1 MSYPVPDLIP
11 VLPEIFVAGM
21 ACLILVVDLFIKPEH
36 RIWTYLLTQATLVGA
51 LIITLTNVE
60 VGTRLSFNGAF
71 ISDPL
76 SVMLKSVVY
85 VIVGVVFL
93 YSRPYLKA
101 RQMYR
106 GEYFVLGLFGM
117 LGMMIMI
124 SAGSFISL
132 YLGLE
137 LMSLSLYALVAF
149 NRDST
154 QAAEAAMKYFVLG
167 AIASGMLLYGM
178 SMLYGITGSL
188 DMTEINNRLMRGG
201 DGINL
206 PMMFGMVFIVAGIAF
221 KLGAVPFHMWLPDVY
236 HGAPTSVTLYLGTAP
251 KLAAFAMI
259 IRLLVEGLDVAQDSW
274 QDMFYIL
281 ITLSLVIG
289 NVVAIAQT
297 NIKRMLAY
305 STISHVAF
313 LLLGFLSG
321 NGAGYAAALFYTVV
335 YAIMALAAFGMI
347 MFLSRKGFES
357 DRLDDFRGLNDRSP
371 WLALLMLII
380 MFSMAGVPLT
390 AGFYAKLVVL
400 QAAVEADF
408 VGLAVFAVIMSVI
421 GAFYYLRVVKIMYFD
436 KPLDEP
442 LPLQPLDVRMVL
454 SANGLLILVL
464 GFMPG
469 VLMAFCQQAIS

>member
-1 MSYPVPDLIP
+1 
-11 VLPEIFVAGM
+11 
-21 ACLILVVDLFIKPEH
+21 
-36 RIWTYLLTQATLVGA
+36 
-51 LIITLTNVE
+51 
-60 VGTRLSFNGAF
+60 
-71 ISDPL
+71 
-76 SVMLKSVVY
+76 
-85 VIVGVVFL
+85 
-93 YSRPYLKA
+93 
-101 RQMYR
+101 
-106 GEYFVLGLFGM
+106 
-117 LGMMIMI
+117 
-124 SAGSFISL
+124 
-132 YLGLE
+132 
-137 LMSLSLYALVAF
+137 
-149 NRDST
+149 
-154 QAAEAAMKYFVLG
+154 
-167 AIASGMLLYGM
+167 
-178 SMLYGITGSL
+178 
-188 DMTEINNRLMRGG
+188 MTEINNRLMRGG

>member
-1 MSYPVPDLIP
+1 MSYPVPDLNL

-21 ACLILVVDLFIKPEH
+21 ACLILVIDLFLKPE
-36 RIWTYLLTQATLVGA
+36 RRGWTYLLTQATLVGA
-51 LIITLTNVE
+51 LIITLMTATE
-60 VGTRLSFNGAF
+60 GMHQIFNGAF
-71 ISDPL
+71 IADSL

-85 VIVGVVFL
+85 IVVFVVFL
-93 YSRPYLKA
+93 YSRPYLQA
-101 RQMYR
+101 RDMYR

-149 NRDST
+149 KRDSSE
-154 QAAEAAMKYFVLG
+154 ASEAAMKYFVLG

-178 SMLYGITGSL
+178 SMLYGVTGSL
-188 DMTEINNRLMRGG
+188 DMAEVNERLMRGG
-201 DGINL
+201 EGLNL
-206 PMMFGMVFIVAGIAF
+206 PMMFGLAFIMAGIAF

-259 IRLLVEGLDVAQDSW
+259 VRLLVEGLDVAQESW
-274 QDMFYIL
+274 QGMFYIM
-281 ITLSLVIG
+281 IVLSLLIG

-321 NGAGYAAALFYTVV
+321 SPAGYASALFYTVV
-335 YAIMALAAFGMI
+335 YAIMALGGFGMI
-347 MFLSRKGFES
+347 MLLSRKGFES
-357 DRLDDFRGLNDRSP
+357 DRIDDFRGLNDRSP
-371 WLALLMLII
+371 WLAFIMMII

-400 QAAVEADF
+400 QAVVETDM
-408 VGLAVFAVIMSVI
+408 VSLAVFAVVMSVI
-421 GAFYYLRVVKIMYFD
+421 GAFYYLRVVKLMYFD

-442 LPLQPLDVRMVL
+442 IPAQPWDMRMVL
-454 SANGLLILVL
+454 SANGLLILAI

-469 VLMAFCQQAIS
+469 LLMTLCRQAIV

>member
-1 MSYPVPDLIP
+1 MSYPVPDLTP

-21 ACLILVVDLFIKPEH
+21 ACLILVVDLFLKQEQ
-36 RIWTYLLTQATLVGA
+36 RGWSYLLTQATLVGA
-51 LIITLTNVE
+51 LIITLMTAEQGV
-60 VGTRLSFNGAF
+60 LQIFNGSF
-71 ISDPL
+71 IADPL

-85 VIVGVVFL
+85 IVVFVVFL
-93 YSRPYLKA
+93 YSRSYLQA
-101 RQMYR
+101 RDMYR

-149 NRDST
+149 KRDSSE
-154 QAAEAAMKYFVLG
+154 ASEAAMKYFVLG

-178 SMLYGITGSL
+178 SMLYGVTGSL
-188 DMTEINNRLMRGG
+188 DMAEVNDRLMRGG
-201 DGINL
+201 DGLNL
-206 PMMFGMVFIVAGIAF
+206 PMMFGLAFIMAGVAF
-221 KLGAVPFHMWLPDVY
+221 KLGAVPFHMWMPDVY

-259 IRLLVEGLDVAQDSW
+259 VRLLVEGLDVAQDNW

-281 ITLSLVIG
+281 IVLSLLIG

-321 NGAGYAAALFYTVV
+321 SPAGYASALFYTVV
-335 YAIMALAAFGMI
+335 YTIMALGGFGMI
-347 MFLSRKGFES
+347 MLLSRKGFES
-357 DRLDDFRGLNDRSP
+357 DRIDDFRGLNDRSP
-371 WLALLMLII
+371 WLALIMLII

-400 QAAVEADF
+400 QAAVEADM
-408 VGLAVFAVIMSVI
+408 VGLAVFAVVMSVI
-421 GAFYYLRVVKIMYFD
+421 GAFYYLRVVKLMYFD

-442 LPLQPLDVRMVL
+442 IPAQPWDMRMVL
-454 SANGLLILVL
+454 SANGLLILVI

-469 VLMAFCQQAIS
+469 LLMTLCRQAIV

>member
-1 MSYPVPDLIP
+1 MSYPVPDLNL
-11 VLPEIFVAGM
+11 VLPEIFVAVM
-21 ACLILVVDLFIKPEH
+21 ACLILVIDLFLKPE
-36 RIWTYLLTQATLVGA
+36 RRGWTYLLTQATLVGA
-51 LIITLTNVE
+51 LVITLMTAQEGVQQI
-60 VGTRLSFNGAF
+60 FNGAF
-71 ISDPL
+71 IADPL

-85 VIVGVVFL
+85 IVIFVVFL
-93 YSRPYLKA
+93 YSRSYLQA
-101 RQMYR
+101 RDMYR

-149 NRDST
+149 KRDSSE
-154 QAAEAAMKYFVLG
+154 ASEAAMKYFVLG

-178 SMLYGITGSL
+178 SMLYGVTGSL
-188 DMTEINNRLMRGG
+188 DMAEINERLMRGG
-201 DGINL
+201 EGLNL
-206 PMMFGMVFIVAGIAF
+206 PMMFGLAFIMAGIAF

-259 IRLLVEGLDVAQDSW
+259 VRLLVEGLDVAQESW
-274 QDMFYIL
+274 QGMFYIM
-281 ITLSLVIG
+281 IVLSLLIG

-321 NGAGYAAALFYTVV
+321 SPAGYASALFYTVV
-335 YAIMALAAFGMI
+335 YAIMALGGFGMI
-347 MFLSRKGFES
+347 MLLSRKGFES
-357 DRLDDFRGLNDRSP
+357 DRIDDFRGLNDRSP
-371 WLALLMLII
+371 WLAFIMMII

-400 QAAVEADF
+400 QAAVEANM

-421 GAFYYLRVVKIMYFD
+421 GAFYYLRVVKLMYFD

-442 LPLQPLDVRMVL
+442 IPAQPLDMRMVM
-454 SANGLLILVL
+454 SANGLLILFL

-469 VLMAFCQQAIS
+469 LLMTLCRQAIL